1 MWRDLVKF
9 RHFGRILTVF
19 EGEVCTWQNVV
30 QTLAKIFLLKGKFC
44 FFVNGQILRKELII
58 SGHTAAQLDPHFRIN
73 SDLQIMLNYGCS
85 RSLVRSSL
93 FIFTFSLNYSDEK
106 TFLWRKL
113 RDEVGDQL
121 STALWRLIAI
131 ISSVPIGYSIFYSQS
146 ERSKPA

>member
-1 MWRDLVKF
+1 MKR
-9 RHFGRILTVF
+9 FGEISPL
-19 EGEVCTWQNVV
+19 WQNFDSLWGWSLYL
-30 QTLAKIFLLKGKFC
+30 TKCSTNFGKNIFAKRQIL